1 MKNKALAIALAL
13 MFTPVHA
20 DEPAYRLSCEGF
32 VTVDFYDNGDL
43 TINGVNYP
51 IVSADNSGTLTYEN
65 DVELVG
71 EVDRTEMAFI
81 IDNAVLH
88 YEGRARECHVTWQ

>member
-13 MFTPVHA
+13 MFTQAHA
-20 DEPAYRLSCEGF
+20 DEPAYRLNCDGF

-43 TINGVNYP
+43 VINGVSYP
-51 IVSADNSGTLTYEN
+51 IVRADNSGTLTYEN
-65 DVELVG
+65 DVEFVG
-71 EVDRTEMAFI
+71 EVDRAEMAFI

-88 YEGRARECHVTWQ
+88 YGGRARECHVIWQ